1 MSGVGRP
8 KGYRV
13 PPEQRARQSAASK
26 AEFRKRQA
34 KAICPKH
41 KKNMTL
47 EGRVNARG
55 KGWYRCPLLE
65 CGWRMQVGNNGEL
78 FELVTA

>member
-55 KGWYRCPLLE
+55 KG
-65 CGWRMQVGNNGEL
+65 
-78 FELVTA
+78 